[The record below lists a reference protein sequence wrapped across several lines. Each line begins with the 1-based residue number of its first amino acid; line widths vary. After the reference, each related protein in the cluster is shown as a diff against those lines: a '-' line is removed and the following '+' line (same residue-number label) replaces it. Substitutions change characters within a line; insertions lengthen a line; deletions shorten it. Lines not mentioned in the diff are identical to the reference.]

1 MTDSTHSGSSNGTV
15 VMIPA
20 EPVPTRQIS
29 VLWQLEEY
37 WRSITLPGQIPFR
50 HDVQPKAI
58 GPCLSHVY
66 LASIVAPGL
75 ARLRFAGQE
84 LANIFGMDPRGMPMS
99 ALYDLRGRQRLG
111 QEITRLC
118 ETPTIVELP
127 LQTSQGFLRRPVH
140 GRMSML
146 PLKDETGAVTRFMG
160 AIVFDGALT
169 PRSSTQISVETN
181 KPFRIEP
188 VPEAAL
194 TEAPLPRARRAAD
207 RPALSLVVDNT

>member
-111 QEITRLC
+111 PEEEVRAARQTAGRAARDATRRC
-118 ETPTIVELP
+118 PTRADRHIAR
-127 LQTSQGFLRRPVH
+127 S
-140 GRMSML
+140 
-146 PLKDETGAVTRFMG
+146 GAVAASPQARATRC
-160 AIVFDGALT
+160 T
-169 PRSSTQISVETN
+169 RPN
-181 KPFRIEP
+181 
-188 VPEAAL
+188 
-194 TEAPLPRARRAAD
+194 AD
-207 RPALSLVVDNT
+207 AQG